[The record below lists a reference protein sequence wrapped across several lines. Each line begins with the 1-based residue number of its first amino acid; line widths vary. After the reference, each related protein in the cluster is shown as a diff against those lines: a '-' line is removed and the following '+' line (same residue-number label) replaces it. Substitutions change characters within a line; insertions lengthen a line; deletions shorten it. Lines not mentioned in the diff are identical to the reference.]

1 MEVYKSRYFLIFVAV
16 VNGGI
21 TMDIFF
27 GWLNWMQEQNWVMTA
42 LGLVALLA
50 VAATCVQ
57 AVRSLMHPKPLA
69 AFSTAGITNR
79 TGNFLAWSDVK
90 RAYRWTG
97 VLFVKDYSGSDW
109 FLRIDPF
116 EVGSNQLRDAVS
128 FIHKNAPI
136 ESTKELKR

>member
-1 MEVYKSRYFLIFVAV
+1 MEVYKSRFSLVFIALVS
-16 VNGGI
+16 GGM
-21 TMDIFF
+21 TMAILLACLK
-27 GWLNWMQEQNWVMTA
+27 WLQEQNWVMIV

-69 AFSTAGITNR
+69 AFSTTGITNR
-79 TGNFLAWSDVK
+79 TGDFLAWTDVK
-90 RAYRWTG
+90 KAYVWSG

-116 EVGSNQLRDAVS
+116 DVGGHQLRDAVS
-128 FIHKNAPI
+128 YIHKHAPI
-136 ESTKELKR
+136 ESTKKLK